1 MIVRRAFLAL
11 GLVLGLAACGA
22 EPVWAPDEA
31 VARARYVPPEHTSI
45 TLYTIISNRS
55 GAGGHLALMIDGEQR
70 LLFDPAGTWRHPA
83 APERNDVIFGMSPQL
98 LDFYLDYHARETYHV
113 VVQEL
118 DVSPEVAAQLS
129 RLVQEYGAV
138 PKAQCTI
145 SITRILQ
152 QVPGFENMR
161 TTYFPRNAMD
171 AFEQI
176 PGVRTSR
183 IYDDDSDN
191 NREILA
197 RQAAMELRIE
207 RAAQIAA
214 AGGS

>member
-31 VARARYVPPEHTSI
+31 VARARYVPPENTSI
-45 TLYTIISNRS
+45 TLYTMISNRS

-70 LLFDPAGTWRHPA
+70 LLFDPADTWRHPA

-152 QVPGFENMR
+152 QVPGFETMR

>member
-1 MIVRRAFLAL
+1 M
-11 GLVLGLAACGA
+11 
-22 EPVWAPDEA
+22 
-31 VARARYVPPEHTSI
+31 
-45 TLYTIISNRS
+45 
-55 GAGGHLALMIDGEQR
+55 
-70 LLFDPAGTWRHPA
+70 
-83 APERNDVIFGMSPQL
+83 
-98 LDFYLDYHARETYHV
+98 
-113 VVQEL
+113 VQEL

-152 QVPGFENMR
+152 QVPGFETMR